1 MHGPK
6 TRRRPKEEIMD
17 LPFPYLFRLD
27 DEGGGDSDM
36 GGRGVVDTKK
46 REMVRAEEEEDGRGQ
61 SPLRMTDCSSA
72 TESL

>member
-1 MHGPK
+1 
-6 TRRRPKEEIMD
+6 MD

-72 TESL
+72 TEIL